1 MPEDREVVGPS
12 LIFGLNDRPDPAK
25 TFLAAAAH
33 LFAIVAS
40 ILTAPLL
47 IARAVG
53 LDSEA
58 TQYVIS
64 ASLVVSGIATFIQ
77 TFRIGIVGSGLL
89 AVQGTSFAFIGTMA
103 YAASQLP
110 PTTSQEE
117 LLGVLLG
124 TAAVGGGMIVF
135 LSFFLDTVRRVITPT
150 VTGVTI
156 CLLGLSLLWSA
167 LGNSWRLLSMA
178 SDDELLP
185 LTLEW
190 LFTLGII
197 TLLATRNNPYARLVC
212 VPTGLFAGLLL
223 AAILRGWSMPTP
235 NLDQELFLLQIM
247 PVSLK
252 FSPVALLVLLPIF
265 LVSLTETIGDITATS
280 LVSKQPIKGKEYFV
294 RLRGGVLGDGFNTI
308 LASLLGAFPNTTF
321 SQNNAVI
328 RLTGIA
334 SRQVGYLLALFLIVL
349 GSIPAVSS
357 LVVNIPGSVLNSTT
371 AFLFAMIAYTGLE
384 IVRAH
389 AKQKGLRVLVVSIC
403 GAFGLIFLPKLLLS
417 LGIETPAYA
426 SILLGFPVATGALI
440 AIVADKLIH

>member
-135 LSFFLDTVRRVITPT
+135 LSFFLDTVRRVITPA

-156 CLLGLSLLWSA
+156 CLLGLSLFWSA

-178 SDDELLP
+178 SDNELLP
-185 LTLEW
+185 LTFEW

-212 VPTGLFAGLLL
+212 VPTGLFAGLIL

-235 NLDQELFLLQIM
+235 NLDEELFLLQIM

-389 AKQKGLRVLVVSIC
+389 AKQKGLRVLIVSIC

>member
-185 LTLEW
+185 LTFEW

-212 VPTGLFAGLLL
+212 VPTGLFAGLIL

-235 NLDQELFLLQIM
+235 NLDEELFLLQIM

-389 AKQKGLRVLVVSIC
+389 AKQKGLRILIVSIC
-403 GAFGLIFLPKLLLS
+403 GAFGLIFLPQLLLS

-426 SILLGFPVATGALI
+426 SILMGFPVATGALI

>member
-53 LDSEA
+53 LDSDA

-135 LSFFLDTVRRVITPT
+135 LSFFLDTVRKVITPT

-185 LTLEW
+185 LTFEW

-212 VPTGLFAGLLL
+212 VPTGLFAGLIL

-308 LASLLGAFPNTTF
+308 MASLLGAFPNTTF

-389 AKQKGLRVLVVSIC
+389 AKQKGLRILIVSIC
-403 GAFGLIFLPKLLLS
+403 GAFGLIFLPQLLLS

-426 SILLGFPVATGALI
+426 SILMGFPVATGALI

>member
-53 LDSEA
+53 LDSDA

-308 LASLLGAFPNTTF
+308 IASLLGAFPNTTF

-389 AKQKGLRVLVVSIC
+389 AKQKGLRVLIVSIC

-426 SILLGFPVATGALI
+426 SILMGFPVATGALI
-440 AIVADKLIH
+440 AIVADKLIR

>member
-53 LDSEA
+53 LDSDA

-185 LTLEW
+185 LTFEW

-212 VPTGLFAGLLL
+212 VPTGLFAGLIL

-235 NLDQELFLLQIM
+235 NLDEELFLLQIM

-280 LVSKQPIKGKEYFV
+280 LVSKQPIKGKEYFF

-371 AFLFAMIAYTGLE
+371 AFLFAMIAYTGVE

-389 AKQKGLRVLVVSIC
+389 AKHKGLRVLIVSIC
-403 GAFGLIFLPKLLLS
+403 GAFGLIFLPNLLLS
-417 LGIETPAYA
+417 LGIEIPAYA
-426 SILLGFPVATGALI
+426 SILMGFPVATGALI
-440 AIVADKLIH
+440 AIIADKLIR

>member
-64 ASLVVSGIATFIQ
+64 ASLVVSGVATFIQ

-185 LTLEW
+185 LTFEW

-212 VPTGLFAGLLL
+212 VPTGLFAGLIL

-389 AKQKGLRVLVVSIC
+389 AKQKGLRVLIVSIC
-403 GAFGLIFLPKLLLS
+403 GAFGLIFLPQLLLS

-426 SILLGFPVATGALI
+426 SILMGFPVATGALI

>member
-185 LTLEW
+185 LTFEW

-212 VPTGLFAGLLL
+212 VPTGLFAGLIL

-235 NLDQELFLLQIM
+235 NLDEELFLLQIM

-334 SRQVGYLLALFLIVL
+334 SRQVGYLLALFLILL

-389 AKQKGLRVLVVSIC
+389 AKQKGLRVLIVSIC

>member
-185 LTLEW
+185 LTFEW

-212 VPTGLFAGLLL
+212 VPTGLFAGLIL

-334 SRQVGYLLALFLIVL
+334 SRQVGYLLALFLILL

-371 AFLFAMIAYTGLE
+371 AFLFAMIAYTGVE

-389 AKQKGLRVLVVSIC
+389 AKHKGLRVLIVSIC
-403 GAFGLIFLPKLLLS
+403 GAFGLIFLPQLLLS

-426 SILLGFPVATGALI
+426 SILMGFPVATGALI

>member
-64 ASLVVSGIATFIQ
+64 ASLVVSGVATFIQ
-77 TFRIGIVGSGLL
+77 TFRIDIVGSGLL

-185 LTLEW
+185 LTFEW

-212 VPTGLFAGLLL
+212 VPTGLFAGLIL

-235 NLDQELFLLQIM
+235 NLDEELFLLQIM

-426 SILLGFPVATGALI
+426 SILMGFPVATGALI

>member
-1 MPEDREVVGPS
+1 M
-12 LIFGLNDRPDPAK
+12 
-25 TFLAAAAH
+25 
-33 LFAIVAS
+33 
-40 ILTAPLL
+40 
-47 IARAVG
+47 
-53 LDSEA
+53 
-58 TQYVIS
+58 
-64 ASLVVSGIATFIQ
+64 VSGIATFIQ

-156 CLLGLSLLWSA
+156 CLLGLSLFWSA

-185 LTLEW
+185 LTFEW

-212 VPTGLFAGLLL
+212 VPTGLFAGLIL

-235 NLDQELFLLQIM
+235 NLDEELFLLQIM

-389 AKQKGLRVLVVSIC
+389 AKQKGLRVLIVSIC

>member
-156 CLLGLSLLWSA
+156 CLLGLSLFWSA

-185 LTLEW
+185 LTFEW

-212 VPTGLFAGLLL
+212 VPTGLFAGLIL

-235 NLDQELFLLQIM
+235 NLDEELFLLQIM

-389 AKQKGLRVLVVSIC
+389 AKQKGLRVLIVSIC

>member
-47 IARAVG
+47 IARSVG

-185 LTLEW
+185 LTFEW

-389 AKQKGLRVLVVSIC
+389 AKQKGLRILIVSIC
-403 GAFGLIFLPKLLLS
+403 GAFGLIFLPQLLLS

-426 SILLGFPVATGALI
+426 SILMGFPVATGALI
-440 AIVADKLIH
+440 AIIADKLIR

>member
-185 LTLEW
+185 LAFEW

-212 VPTGLFAGLLL
+212 VPTGLFAGLIL

-235 NLDQELFLLQIM
+235 NLDEELFLLQIM

>member
-185 LTLEW
+185 LTFEW

-212 VPTGLFAGLLL
+212 VPTGLFAGLIL

-235 NLDQELFLLQIM
+235 NLDEELFLLQIM

-357 LVVNIPGSVLNSTT
+357 LVVSIPGSVLNSTT

-389 AKQKGLRVLVVSIC
+389 AKQKGLRVLIVSIC

-440 AIVADKLIH
+440 AIVTDKLIH

>member
-185 LTLEW
+185 LTFEW

-389 AKQKGLRVLVVSIC
+389 AKQKGLRVLIVSIC

-426 SILLGFPVATGALI
+426 SILMGFPVATGALI
-440 AIVADKLIH
+440 AIIADKLIR

>member
-156 CLLGLSLLWSA
+156 CLLGLSLLSSA

-178 SDDELLP
+178 SYDELLP

-308 LASLLGAFPNTTF
+308 IASLLGAFPNTTF

-371 AFLFAMIAYTGLE
+371 AFLFAMIAYTGVE

-389 AKQKGLRVLVVSIC
+389 AKHKGLRVLIVSIC
-403 GAFGLIFLPKLLLS
+403 GAFGLIFLPNLLLS
-417 LGIETPAYA
+417 LGIEIPAYA
-426 SILLGFPVATGALI
+426 SILMGFPVATGALI
-440 AIVADKLIH
+440 AIIADKLIR

>member
-135 LSFFLDTVRRVITPT
+135 LSFFLDTVRKVITPT

-185 LTLEW
+185 LTFEW

-212 VPTGLFAGLLL
+212 VPTGLFAGLIL

-235 NLDQELFLLQIM
+235 NLDEELFLLQIM

-389 AKQKGLRVLVVSIC
+389 AKQKGLRVLIVSIC

-426 SILLGFPVATGALI
+426 SILMGFPVATGALI

>member
-124 TAAVGGGMIVF
+124 TAAVGGGMIIF

-185 LTLEW
+185 LTFEW

-212 VPTGLFAGLLL
+212 VPTGLFAGLIL

-235 NLDQELFLLQIM
+235 NLDEELFLLQIM
-247 PVSLK
+247 PVPLK

-357 LVVNIPGSVLNSTT
+357 LVVSIPGSVLNSTT

-389 AKQKGLRVLVVSIC
+389 AKQKGLRVLIVSIC

>member
-185 LTLEW
+185 LTFEW

-235 NLDQELFLLQIM
+235 NLDEELFLLQIM

-389 AKQKGLRVLVVSIC
+389 AKQKGLRVLIVSIY
-403 GAFGLIFLPKLLLS
+403 GAFGLIFLPELLLS

>member
-124 TAAVGGGMIVF
+124 TAAVGGGMIIF
-135 LSFFLDTVRRVITPT
+135 LSFFLDTVRKVITPT

-185 LTLEW
+185 LTFEW

-212 VPTGLFAGLLL
+212 VPTGLFAGLIL

-235 NLDQELFLLQIM
+235 NLDQEFFLLQIM
-247 PVSLK
+247 PVSLR

-357 LVVNIPGSVLNSTT
+357 LVVSIPGSVLNSTT

-389 AKQKGLRVLVVSIC
+389 AKQKGLRVLIVSIC
-403 GAFGLIFLPKLLLS
+403 GAFGLIFLPNLLLS
-417 LGIETPAYA
+417 LGIEIPAYA
-426 SILLGFPVATGALI
+426 SILMGFPVATGALI

>member
-185 LTLEW
+185 LTFEW

-212 VPTGLFAGLLL
+212 VPTGLFAGLIL

-389 AKQKGLRVLVVSIC
+389 AKQKGLRVLIVSIC
-403 GAFGLIFLPKLLLS
+403 GAFGLIFLPQLLLS

>member
-185 LTLEW
+185 LTFEW

-212 VPTGLFAGLLL
+212 VPTGLFAGLIL

-247 PVSLK
+247 PVSLR

-389 AKQKGLRVLVVSIC
+389 AKQKGLRILIVSIC
-403 GAFGLIFLPKLLLS
+403 GAFGLIFLPQLLLS

-426 SILLGFPVATGALI
+426 SILMGFPVATGALI

>member
-178 SDDELLP
+178 SDNELLP
-185 LTLEW
+185 LTFEW

-212 VPTGLFAGLLL
+212 VPTGLFAGLIL

-235 NLDQELFLLQIM
+235 NLDEELFLLQIM

-349 GSIPAVSS
+349 GSIPAV
-357 LVVNIPGSVLNSTT
+357 
-371 AFLFAMIAYTGLE
+371 
-384 IVRAH
+384 
-389 AKQKGLRVLVVSIC
+389 
-403 GAFGLIFLPKLLLS
+403 
-417 LGIETPAYA
+417 
-426 SILLGFPVATGALI
+426 
-440 AIVADKLIH
+440 

>member
-89 AVQGTSFAFIGTMA
+89 AVQGTSVAFIGTMA

-308 LASLLGAFPNTTF
+308 IASLLGAFPNTTF

-389 AKQKGLRVLVVSIC
+389 AKQKGLRILIVSIC
-403 GAFGLIFLPKLLLS
+403 GAFGLIFLPQLLLS

-426 SILLGFPVATGALI
+426 SILMGFPVATGALI
-440 AIVADKLIH
+440 AIVADKLIR

>member
-185 LTLEW
+185 LTFEW

-212 VPTGLFAGLLL
+212 VPTGLFAGLIL

-235 NLDQELFLLQIM
+235 NLDEELFLLQIM

-389 AKQKGLRVLVVSIC
+389 AKQKGLRVLIVSIC

>member
-178 SDDELLP
+178 SDNELLP
-185 LTLEW
+185 LTFEW

-212 VPTGLFAGLLL
+212 VPTGLFAGLIL

-235 NLDQELFLLQIM
+235 NLDEELFLLQIM

-389 AKQKGLRVLVVSIC
+389 AKQKGLRILIVSIC
-403 GAFGLIFLPKLLLS
+403 GAFGLIFLPQLLLS

-426 SILLGFPVATGALI
+426 SILMGFPVATGALI

>member
-64 ASLVVSGIATFIQ
+64 ASLVVSGVATFIQ

-185 LTLEW
+185 LTFEW

-212 VPTGLFAGLLL
+212 VPTGLFAGLIL

-235 NLDQELFLLQIM
+235 NLDEELFLLQIM

-389 AKQKGLRVLVVSIC
+389 AKQKGLRVLIISIC
-403 GAFGLIFLPKLLLS
+403 GAFGLIFLPQLLLS

-426 SILLGFPVATGALI
+426 SILMGFPVATGALI

>member
-64 ASLVVSGIATFIQ
+64 ASLVVSGVATFIQ

-185 LTLEW
+185 LTFEW

-212 VPTGLFAGLLL
+212 VPTGLFAGLIL

-389 AKQKGLRVLVVSIC
+389 AKQKGLRVLIVSIC
-403 GAFGLIFLPKLLLS
+403 GAFGLIFLPNLLLS

-426 SILLGFPVATGALI
+426 SILLGFPVATGAII

>member
-1 MPEDREVVGPS
+1 M
-12 LIFGLNDRPDPAK
+12 
-25 TFLAAAAH
+25 
-33 LFAIVAS
+33 
-40 ILTAPLL
+40 
-47 IARAVG
+47 
-53 LDSEA
+53 
-58 TQYVIS
+58 
-64 ASLVVSGIATFIQ
+64 
-77 TFRIGIVGSGLL
+77 
-89 AVQGTSFAFIGTMA
+89 
-103 YAASQLP
+103 
-110 PTTSQEE
+110 
-117 LLGVLLG
+117 
-124 TAAVGGGMIVF
+124 
-135 LSFFLDTVRRVITPT
+135 
-150 VTGVTI
+150 
-156 CLLGLSLLWSA
+156 
-167 LGNSWRLLSMA
+167 
-178 SDDELLP
+178 
-185 LTLEW
+185 
-190 LFTLGII
+190 
-197 TLLATRNNPYARLVC
+197 
-212 VPTGLFAGLLL
+212 PTGLFAGLLL

-308 LASLLGAFPNTTF
+308 IASLLGAFPNTTF

-371 AFLFAMIAYTGLE
+371 AFLFAMIAYTGVE

-389 AKQKGLRVLVVSIC
+389 AKHKGLRVLIVSIC
-403 GAFGLIFLPKLLLS
+403 GAFGLIFLPQLLLS

-426 SILLGFPVATGALI
+426 SILMGFPVATGALI
-440 AIVADKLIH
+440 AIVADKLIR

>member
-53 LDSEA
+53 LDSDA

-185 LTLEW
+185 LTFEW

-212 VPTGLFAGLLL
+212 VPTGLFAGLIL

-371 AFLFAMIAYTGLE
+371 AFLFAMIAYTGVE

-389 AKQKGLRVLVVSIC
+389 AKHKGLRVLIVSIC
-403 GAFGLIFLPKLLLS
+403 GAFGLIFLPQLLLS

-426 SILLGFPVATGALI
+426 SILMGFPVATGALI

>member
-64 ASLVVSGIATFIQ
+64 ASLVVSGVATFIQ

-135 LSFFLDTVRRVITPT
+135 LSFFLDTVRKVITPT

-185 LTLEW
+185 LTFEW

-212 VPTGLFAGLLL
+212 VPTGLFAGLIL

-235 NLDQELFLLQIM
+235 NLDEELFLLQIM

-389 AKQKGLRVLVVSIC
+389 AKQKGLRVLIISIC
-403 GAFGLIFLPKLLLS
+403 GAFGLIFLPQLLLS

-426 SILLGFPVATGALI
+426 SILMGFPVATGALI

>member
-12 LIFGLNDRPDPAK
+12 LIFGLNDRPDPEK

-47 IARAVG
+47 IARAVE

-64 ASLVVSGIATFIQ
+64 ASLVVSGVATFIQ

-185 LTLEW
+185 LTFEW

-247 PVSLK
+247 PVSLR

-308 LASLLGAFPNTTF
+308 MASLLGAFPNTTF

-389 AKQKGLRVLVVSIC
+389 AKQKGLRVLIVSIC
-403 GAFGLIFLPKLLLS
+403 GAFGLIFLPQLLLS

-426 SILLGFPVATGALI
+426 SILMGFPVATGALI

>member
-308 LASLLGAFPNTTF
+308 IASLLGAFPNTTF

-371 AFLFAMIAYTGLE
+371 AFLFAMIAYTGVE

-389 AKQKGLRVLVVSIC
+389 AKHKGLRVLIVSIC
-403 GAFGLIFLPKLLLS
+403 GAFGLIFLPQLLLS

-426 SILLGFPVATGALI
+426 SILMGFPVATGALI
-440 AIVADKLIH
+440 AIVADKLIR

>member
-53 LDSEA
+53 LDSDA

-235 NLDQELFLLQIM
+235 NLDQELFLIQIM

-371 AFLFAMIAYTGLE
+371 AFLFAMIAYTGVE

-389 AKQKGLRVLVVSIC
+389 AKHKGLRVLIVSIC
-403 GAFGLIFLPKLLLS
+403 GAFGLIFLPQLLLS

-426 SILLGFPVATGALI
+426 SILMGFPVATGALI
-440 AIVADKLIH
+440 AIIADKLIR

>member
-185 LTLEW
+185 LTFEW

-212 VPTGLFAGLLL
+212 VPTGLFAGLIL

-308 LASLLGAFPNTTF
+308 IASLLGAFPNTTF

-371 AFLFAMIAYTGLE
+371 AFLFAMIAYTGVE

-389 AKQKGLRVLVVSIC
+389 AKHKGLRVLIVSIC
-403 GAFGLIFLPKLLLS
+403 GAFGLIFLPQLLLS

-426 SILLGFPVATGALI
+426 SILMGFPVATGALI

>member
-185 LTLEW
+185 LTFEW

-389 AKQKGLRVLVVSIC
+389 AKQKGLRVLIVSIC
-403 GAFGLIFLPKLLLS
+403 GAFGLIFLPQLLLS

-426 SILLGFPVATGALI
+426 SILMGFPVATGALI

>member
-1 MPEDREVVGPS
+1 M
-12 LIFGLNDRPDPAK
+12 
-25 TFLAAAAH
+25 
-33 LFAIVAS
+33 
-40 ILTAPLL
+40 
-47 IARAVG
+47 
-53 LDSEA
+53 
-58 TQYVIS
+58 
-64 ASLVVSGIATFIQ
+64 VSGIATFIQ

-185 LTLEW
+185 LTFEW

-212 VPTGLFAGLLL
+212 VPTGLFAGLIL

-235 NLDQELFLLQIM
+235 NLDEELFLLQIM

-389 AKQKGLRVLVVSIC
+389 AKQKGLRVLIVSIC

>member
-64 ASLVVSGIATFIQ
+64 ASLVVSGVATFIQ

-185 LTLEW
+185 LTFEW

-212 VPTGLFAGLLL
+212 VPTGLFAGLIL

-235 NLDQELFLLQIM
+235 NLDEELFLLQIM

-371 AFLFAMIAYTGLE
+371 AFLFAMIAYTGVE

-389 AKQKGLRVLVVSIC
+389 AKHKGLRVLIVSIC
-403 GAFGLIFLPKLLLS
+403 GAFGLIFLPQLLLS

-426 SILLGFPVATGALI
+426 SILMGFPVATGALI

>member
-124 TAAVGGGMIVF
+124 TAAVGGGMIIF

-185 LTLEW
+185 LTFEW

-212 VPTGLFAGLLL
+212 VPTGLFAGLIL

-235 NLDQELFLLQIM
+235 NLDEELFLLQIM

-357 LVVNIPGSVLNSTT
+357 LVVSIPGSVLNSTT

-389 AKQKGLRVLVVSIC
+389 AKQKGLRVLIVSIC